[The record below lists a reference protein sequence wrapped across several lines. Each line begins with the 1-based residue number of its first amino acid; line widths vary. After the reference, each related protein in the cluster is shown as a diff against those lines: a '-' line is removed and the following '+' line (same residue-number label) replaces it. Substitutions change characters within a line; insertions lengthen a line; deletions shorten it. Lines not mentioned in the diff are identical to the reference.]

1 MSSIYFRTRL
11 RACLSVLRLWLHTH
25 AEHAHAYKQTPR
37 GEQELIKSAREI
49 AEAVRC
55 AHALAQAPSRSP
67 NAEKSEGPSPLCV
80 TVSMQEMEEEFRKRQ
95 EERKKSDKK
104 RIVTEAEGDLLV

>member
-1 MSSIYFRTRL
+1 MTCPRARTTAAPSTASRWGNG
-11 RACLSVLRLWLHTH
+11 RRRHVNSH
-25 AEHAHAYKQTPR
+25 
-37 GEQELIKSAREI
+37 S
-49 AEAVRC
+49 
-55 AHALAQAPSRSP
+55 LAQAPSRSP